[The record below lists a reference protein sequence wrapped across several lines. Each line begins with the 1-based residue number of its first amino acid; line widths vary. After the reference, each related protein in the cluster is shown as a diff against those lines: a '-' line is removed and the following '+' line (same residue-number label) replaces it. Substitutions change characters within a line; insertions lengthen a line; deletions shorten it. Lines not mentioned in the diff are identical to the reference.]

1 MWVCMTTTD
10 KRMTFYWEGE
20 RALHVI
26 WTVLSG
32 VPPRQINCGFLIFL
46 DLWNVTLC
54 QRVDDTNRKVLL

>member
-1 MWVCMTTTD
+1 MTTVD

-32 VPPRQINCGFLIFL
+32 VPPRQINRGFLIFL
-46 DLWNVTLC
+46 DSLEC
-54 QRVDDTNRKVLL
+54 DFMPEGG